1 MRWRG
6 VLGRPIPVT
15 LAVLTAVTA
24 WGAGPMAG
32 VSSAAPGD
40 GSDSL
45 VEDFA
50 YPDRDKLLAEKGLKL
65 VSGDGHITLV
75 DCTSGGSDLVRV
87 NSRTSGDAC
96 FAVSGPVGYL
106 ALEIKRS
113 YLAKSDSREGVTAT
127 VRTENPATNE
137 SKVEEVA
144 LEPGAW
150 KSLGEGL
157 DPTLDSTVLELS
169 VGEGKT
175 PVVTGDSAR
184 PWLARVTVGRP
195 GQQGGKG
202 CSGALVDRTW
212 VLTAASCFSD
222 APAKPVSAGAPPRE
236 ATVTFAG
243 KAPVRINY
251 VVPRDDRDVLLARLA
266 APLTDIAPARIAG
279 SAPGDGAA
287 LVAAG
292 YGRTGTAWVPDGPHN
307 SNVTRS
313 SATDTTMAL
322 TGGKICKGDAGGPVL
337 DGNGRIT
344 AVQSL
349 AAHAGCL
356 GQAGH
361 GDGSTAART
370 DNIVSWLTG
379 SAFNGKAAFPL
390 DEDAGARRVLGGAA
404 REFTAEL
411 VGGAEPGT
419 VGKVGTA
426 LKLNGTSA
434 YAATAGPVIDTTKS
448 FAVSAWVKLDN
459 KDKNQT
465 FLSQAG
471 NRASGFQLY
480 YSKNYDK
487 WVFNRHTADT
497 DDTTIARSISTD
509 AAQAGVWTH
518 LTGVYDGA
526 AKKIQLFVNG
536 KPQTA
541 ADFTTPWRASGALQ
555 IGRLRWQNTWQ
566 ENAAGAIDEVRTVQS
581 AVTQA
586 DATALSGGQFPAH
599 LQELAS
605 FPLDESAGATQVSGG
620 MGAGPVATLAGGGG
634 QLGVPGKVGT
644 ALKLNGT
651 SAYAATAGPVIDTTK
666 SFAVSAWVK
675 LDAKDKNRTFLSQA
689 GNRASGFQLY
699 YSKNYDEWVFNRHT
713 ADTDDTTIAR
723 SISTDAAQTGVW
735 THLTGVY
742 DGAAKKI
749 QLFVNGKPQTAADFT
764 TPWRASGA
772 LQIGRLHY
780 QGTFQE
786 HFAGTIDNIRIWERA
801 IGVDEIFND
810 GIQTKN

>member
-1 MRWRG
+1 
-6 VLGRPIPVT
+6 
-15 LAVLTAVTA
+15 
-24 WGAGPMAG
+24 MAG

-40 GSDSL
+40 GPHSL

-50 YPDRDKLLAEKGLKL
+50 YPDRDKVLAEKGLKL
-65 VSGDGHITLV
+65 VSGDGHITVV
-75 DCTSGGSDLVRV
+75 DCASGGSDLVRI

-106 ALEIKRS
+106 ALEIHRS
-113 YLAKSDSREGVTAT
+113 YLAKSDSREGVKAT
-127 VRTENPATNE
+127 VRTENPRTNE
-137 SKVEEVA
+137 SKVEEVG

-157 DPTLDSTVLELS
+157 DPALESTVLELS
-169 VGEGKT
+169 VGEGK
-175 PVVTGDSAR
+175 PALVTGDSAR
-184 PWLARVTVGRP
+184 PWLARVTVGQPGRP
-195 GQQGGKG
+195 RGKG

-222 APAKPVSAGAPPRE
+222 DPAKPVSEGAPPLE
-236 ATVTFAG
+236 ATATFAG

-251 VVPRDDRDVLLARLA
+251 VVPRDDRDVLLARLTS
-266 APLTDIAPARIAG
+266 PLTDIAPARIAG
-279 SAPGDGAA
+279 STSGDGAT

-313 SATDTTMAL
+313 SATATTMTL
-322 TGGKICKGDAGGPVL
+322 TGGRMCKGDAGGPVL
-337 DGNGRIT
+337 DGNGRIA

-349 AAHAGCL
+349 AGHAGCL
-356 GQAGH
+356 GQS
-361 GDGSTAART
+361 GDGNSSTVART
-370 DNIVSWLTG
+370 DNIASWLNS
-379 SAFNGKAAFPL
+379 SAFAGKAAFTL

-411 VGGAEPGT
+411 AGGAEPGA
-419 VGKVGTA
+419 VGKVGSA
-426 LKLNGTSA
+426 LKLNGTTA
-434 YAATAGPVIDTTKS
+434 YAATAGSVIDTTKS
-448 FAVSAWVKLDN
+448 FSLSAWVKLDT

-471 NRASGFQLY
+471 NHASGFQLY

-509 AAQAGVWTH
+509 VAQTGVWTH
-518 LTGVYDGA
+518 LTGVYDTA
-526 AKKIQLFVNG
+526 TKKIQLFVNG

-541 ADFTTPWRASGALQ
+541 ADFTTPWRATGGLQ
-555 IGRLRWQNTWQ
+555 IGRLHWQSTWQ
-566 ENAAGAIDEVRTVQS
+566 ENAAGAIDDVRTVQS
-581 AVTQA
+581 AVTLA
-586 DATALSGGQFPAH
+586 DATALTTGQLPAH

-605 FPLDESAGATQVSGG
+605 FPLDESAGATHVSGG
-620 MGAGPVATLAGGGG
+620 MGAGPVATLAGGGT
-634 QLGVPGKVGT
+634 QLGAPGKVGT

-651 SAYAATAGPVIDTTK
+651 TAYAATAGSVIDTTK
-666 SFAVSAWVK
+666 SFSLSAWVK
-675 LDAKDKNRTFLSQA
+675 LDTKDKNRTFLSQA
-689 GNRASGFQLY
+689 GNHASGFQLY
-699 YSKNYDEWVFNRHT
+699 YSKNYDKWVFNRHT

-723 SISTDAAQTGVW
+723 SISTDVAQTGVW

-742 DGAAKKI
+742 DTATKKI

-764 TPWRASGA
+764 TPWRATGA
-772 LQIGRLHY
+772 LQIGRLFY
-780 QGTFQE
+780 QGTWQE

-810 GIQTKN
+810 GIQSKD

>member
-1 MRWRG
+1 MS
-6 VLGRPIPVT
+6 VT
-15 LAVLTAVTA
+15 LAALTAVTA
-24 WGAGPMAG
+24 WGTGPMAG
-32 VSSAAPGD
+32 VSAAAPGE

-75 DCTSGGSDLVRV
+75 DCASGGSDLVRV

-106 ALEIKRS
+106 ALEIQRS
-113 YLAKSDSREGVTAT
+113 YLAKSDSRQGVTAT
-127 VRTENPATNE
+127 VRTENPSTNE
-137 SKVEEVA
+137 SKVEEVG
-144 LEPGAW
+144 LEPGVW

-157 DPTLDSTVLELS
+157 DPALNSTVLELS

-184 PWLARVTVGRP
+184 PWLARVTVGLPGRP
-195 GQQGGKG
+195 GGKG
-202 CSGALVDRTW
+202 CSGALVDRAW

-222 APAKPVSAGAPPRE
+222 DPAKPVSAGAPPRE

-251 VVPRDDRDVLLARLA
+251 VVPRDDRDVLLARLTS
-266 APLTDIAPARIAG
+266 PLTDIAPARIAG

-313 SATDTTMAL
+313 SATATTMTL
-322 TGGKICKGDAGGPVL
+322 TGGRMCKGDAGGPVL
-337 DGNGRIT
+337 DGNGHIA

-356 GQAGH
+356 GQSGE
-361 GDGSTAART
+361 SNSSSAARI
-370 DNIVSWLTG
+370 DNIASWAAG
-379 SAFNGKAAFPL
+379 SAFAGKAAFPL
-390 DEDAGARRVLGGAA
+390 DEGAGARRVLGGAA

-426 LKLNGTSA
+426 LKLNGTTA
-434 YAATAGPVIDTTKS
+434 YAATTGPVVDTTKS

-459 KDKNQT
+459 KDRNQT

-509 AAQAGVWTH
+509 IAQAGVWTH
-518 LTGVYDGA
+518 LTGVFDSA
-526 AKKIQLFVNG
+526 AKKVQLFVNG

-541 ADFTTPWRASGALQ
+541 ADFTTPWRAGGALQ

-586 DATALSGGQFPAH
+586 DVTALSAGQFPAH

-605 FPLDESAGATQVSGG
+605 FPLDESAGATHVSGG
-620 MGAGPVATLAGGGG
+620 MGAGPVATVAGGGA

-644 ALKLNGT
+644 ALKLNGP
-651 SAYAATAGPVIDTTK
+651 SAYAATSGPVIGTTK

-675 LDAKDKNRTFLSQA
+675 LDAKDRNRTFLSQA

-699 YSKNYDEWVFNRHT
+699 YSKNYDKWVFNRHT

-723 SISTDAAQTGVW
+723 SISTDIAQAGVW

-742 DGAAKKI
+742 DSAAKKV

-764 TPWRASGA
+764 TPWRAGSA

-786 HFAGTIDNIRIWERA
+786 HFAGTIDNIRIWDRA
-801 IGVDEIFND
+801 VGVDEIFND
-810 GIQTKN
+810 GIQTGK